1 MTTTAHTTRPVGPGA
16 PARFARSVTRVLID
30 FRWYIL
36 AFAAV
41 VAFGLGCVGFVEHL
55 ADPTPTDV
63 VFHSLK
69 LFFFTA
75 PDATRLPPTLDVARF
90 LAPVVASF
98 AGLSALA
105 ALFRDRVL
113 QMRIPLMHGHVVV
126 CGVGYV
132 GAEFLRHLQK
142 AHVAAVVIESDRTN
156 PHIELCRR
164 LRIPVIVGDAQLN
177 RNLRAAG
184 VRRADRLLAV
194 SPNDAVNTEIVAV
207 ARRAASGRPGGELRC
222 LARIGDPQ
230 LCGMLR
236 VQEAN
241 LADASAPLDFFNLD
255 EVGARL
261 LLDDF
266 PIDEVGPH
274 RPHLLI
280 SVLDATGGWLLVH
293 AARDWHDRCRK
304 RGLNPAIT
312 PLWVTLLDAHAE
324 QRLGSLVGQYPAL
337 AQVCR
342 FICAAPS
349 VSDVRDLAARYAQ
362 DGAPPLTR
370 CYVTAYCDE
379 DALEAALMLRHEIDP
394 TVPVVVVLSRR
405 QGVSRLI
412 EEVNTGNAPMRLD
425 VFPTLQRTC
434 TTELLQSGSFHA
446 IAVAIHR
453 RWRDAQL
460 AAGKPAPSWDE
471 LDESRK
477 QSSCAQARD
486 IAVKLADIGCAIAPL
501 RDWAAADFTFSDA
514 ELERLAVAEHDRWI
528 DERLAEGWRP
538 GPKDPQRKTTPYLVP
553 FADLPPDI
561 AEYDRIFVRDIP
573 VFLAA
578 AGLQVIRLPKT

>member
-1 MTTTAHTTRPVGPGA
+1 MR
-16 PARFARSVTRVLID
+16 
-30 FRWYIL
+30 
-36 AFAAV
+36 
-41 VAFGLGCVGFVEHL
+41 
-55 ADPTPTDV
+55 DPTPSDV
-63 VFHSLK
+63 VFHSLE

-75 PDATRLPPTLDVARF
+75 PDEPRLPITLEVARF

-98 AGLSALA
+98 AALSALA

-113 QMRIPLMHGHVVV
+113 QMRIPLMRGHVVV

-142 AHVAAVVIESDRTN
+142 DHVAAVVIESDRTN

-164 LRIPVIVGDAQLN
+164 LRIPVIVGDAQLA

-194 SPNDAVNTEIVAV
+194 SPNDAVNAETVVV
-207 ARRAASGRPGGELRC
+207 ARQVAAGRRGGELRC

-230 LCGMLR
+230 LCGILR

-241 LADASAPLDFFNLD
+241 LADGSASLDFFNLD
-255 EVGARL
+255 EIGARL

-266 PIDEVGPH
+266 PIDEAGPQH
-274 RPHLLI
+274 PHVLI
-280 SVLDATGGWLLVH
+280 SDLDTTGGWLLVH
-293 AARDWHDRCRK
+293 AARNWYVQCRK
-304 RGLNPAIT
+304 RDRNAAIT
-312 PLWVTLLDAHAE
+312 PLSVTVLDTHAE

-337 AQVCR
+337 TRVCR
-342 FICAAPS
+342 FVCAAPA
-349 VSDVRDLAARYAQ
+349 VADVRDLTVRYAQ
-362 DGAPPLTR
+362 AGMPPLTR
-370 CYVTAYCDE
+370 GYVTAYRDE
-379 DALEAALMLRHEIDP
+379 DALETAFMLRQELDP
-394 TVPVVVVLSRR
+394 TVPVVVALSRR

-412 EEVNTGNAPMRLD
+412 NEVNTGNAPTRLD

-446 IAVAIHR
+446 IAVAIHSR
-453 RWRDAQL
+453 YRQL
-460 AAGKPAPSWDE
+460 AGGKPAPPWDE

-477 QSSCAQARD
+477 ESNRAQARD
-486 IAVKLADIGCAIAPL
+486 IAVKLASIGCAIAPL

-514 ELERLAVAEHDRWI
+514 EVERLAIAEHDRWMR
-528 DERLAEGWRP
+528 ERSAAGWRP
-538 GPKDPQRKTTPYLVP
+538 GPRDPQQQTTPYLVP

-578 AGLQVIRLPKT
+578 AGLQVIRLPKS